1 MTQNIHRRAWPW
13 HQVPSRPPVLQLAVP
28 SSSRASRASRASAQ
42 RLRERPRPALPPA
55 ELPATPHHCR
65 SCRSPESTSDCC
77 SCSCHPPAGPGRAL
91 RAQWVQWVLR
101 LLQALQ
107 PQSLR
112 PPRSPTGLTSSHP
125 VLAPEDSCVAPPHLA
140 AVPRAELRAQPEPP
154 QRPEPE
160 PAGCGCAGA
169 RADCAWD
176 ASAAA
181 GGGGSGGAPPQEPS
195 LRAHGCPRNWVV
207 CLGCPED
214 PKCSWRDRLVSPAV
228 SFGMVLELEVGWEL
242 GSLRNGHLWELE
254 GDWHVAE
261 SDAGTVVLE
270 GVERLEPCEV
280 LLDEFLWNN
289 SWALYLGTPDSS
301 HIHVP
306 LVACMGALDCHMA
319 VAPRSCLEEVQCQ
332 PPAAA

>member
-1 MTQNIHRRAWPW
+1 MFSLSKSLHFGKS
-13 HQVPSRPPVLQLAVP
+13 VGSAVKSMKGLVGGLTTCAKLHLGP
-28 SSSRASRASRASAQ
+28 ELSP
-42 RLRERPRPALPPA
+42 EPPA
-55 ELPATPHHCR
+55 
-65 SCRSPESTSDCC
+65 
-77 SCSCHPPAGPGRAL
+77 
-91 RAQWVQWVLR
+91 
-101 LLQALQ
+101 
-107 PQSLR
+107 
-112 PPRSPTGLTSSHP
+112 GLTSSHP

-181 GGGGSGGAPPQEPS
+181 GGGGGGGAPPQEPS

-261 SDAGTVVLE
+261 NDAGTVVLE

-319 VAPRSCLEEVQCQ
+319 VAPRSCLDQATVADHSLQSPLMHKRPGPLDSGCDILI
-332 PPAAA
+332 